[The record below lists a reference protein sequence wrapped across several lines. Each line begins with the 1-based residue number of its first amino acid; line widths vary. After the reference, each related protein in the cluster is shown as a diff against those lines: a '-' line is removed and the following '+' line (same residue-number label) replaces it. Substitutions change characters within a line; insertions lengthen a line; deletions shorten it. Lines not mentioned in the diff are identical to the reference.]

1 MDVEGSE
8 MEALSG
14 AIETIKKHKPKLAV
28 AVYHRRED
36 IIEIPKFIQ
45 SIREDY
51 KFYLRIHREVA
62 DDVILY
68 AI

>member
-1 MDVEGSE
+1 
-8 MEALSG
+8 LSG